1 MQEQSLEILWKV
13 RTRPM
18 LNPNNDRLDYGQ
30 VLAPP
35 DGYTIDFAIGTTY
48 SLDLDALVGTCI
60 ALGLSEETD
69 SDLMKNPICLL
80 EALRATGD
88 KVALFCE
95 GGQIHTPNNITSLYI
110 LLEKIVFQV
119 STSKRKGIAKYP
131 SFHPKFWLIRYSDEK
146 GTPLYRVVVLSRNL
160 TFDRSWDV
168 TFTMDGKVN
177 GSKTLKTSPVV
188 DFISYLTGS
197 LPSDENAKAKLK
209 KIRTI
214 IREFPYVHFE
224 LNSREFED
232 FEFLPTGVKSADG
245 GFHTTNDKPFA
256 PLFED
261 SFHEILIISPFLTN
275 SVIKDF
281 IDRNRYISHTDYM
294 LFTRA
299 MSLGKLNSDD
309 CADFRIF
316 TMKDAVV
323 DGESTISEEVQQTQ
337 KQDIHA
343 KVYMVRKY
351 SDTYLYLGS
360 LNASHN
366 AIKGNVEFTIM
377 LKTKNRYLNM
387 KKLSESLFNGSED
400 NPSNPFQEVKLT
412 DKIDEEQE
420 KQSILDSYI
429 KEINRMKPTARVIDN
444 ADNYDININFAKY
457 ESSEYTVT
465 VSPLLSNKTE
475 FISENVLF
483 KSLSLTQ
490 LSEFYKISVSDVTGT
505 VQRVIIIPTDGMPE
519 DREKA
524 VVSSVVKDKECFY
537 RYISFLL
544 GDNYVLSALETA
556 NEAEIVVEKNIH
568 KTIQIPA
575 LYEKML
581 QTAATAPERFKEIEY
596 LIKAVSADGVIPEQ
610 FEELYNVFKKAVK
623 L

>member
-1 MQEQSLEILWKV
+1 
-13 RTRPM
+13 M

-35 DGYTIDFAIGTTY
+35 DNYMLDFAIGTTY
-48 SLDLDALVGTCI
+48 SLDLDALVGACI
-60 ALGLSEETD
+60 SLGLSEETD

-110 LLEKIVFQV
+110 LLEKMVFQV
-119 STSKRKGIAKYP
+119 STSKRKEITKYP
-131 SFHPKFWLIRYSDEK
+131 SFHPKFWLLKYVDER

-177 GSKTLKTSPVV
+177 GRKTLKTSPIV
-188 DFISYLTGS
+188 DFVSYLTS
-197 LPSDENAKAKLK
+197 NLPSDENARAKLK
-209 KIRTI
+209 KIRMI
-214 IREFPYVHFE
+214 MRELPYLHFE

-232 FEFLPTGVKSADG
+232 FEFLPTGIKNSNG
-245 GFHTTNDKPFA
+245 GFHTTADKPFV

-261 SFHEILIISPFLTN
+261 SFHEILIMSPFLTN
-275 SVIKDF
+275 SVIREF
-281 IDRNRYISHTDYM
+281 VDRNKYINHTEYM

-299 MSLGKLNSDD
+299 MSLGKLNPND

-323 DGESTISEEVQQTQ
+323 DGESTISEEEQQIQ

-343 KVYMVRKY
+343 KIFMVRKY

-366 AIKGNVEFTIM
+366 AINGNVEFMVM
-377 LKTKNRYLNM
+377 LKSKNRYLNM
-387 KKLSESLFNGSED
+387 RKLSEAFFNGYED

-412 DKIDEEQE
+412 DSVVVDEEQE
-420 KQSILDSYI
+420 KNNILEGYI
-429 KEINRMKPTARVIDN
+429 KEINRMKPTAMVLTN
-444 ADNYDININFAKY
+444 EENYDVNVYFAKFENSKY
-457 ESSEYTVT
+457 KVT

-475 FISENVLF
+475 MISENVLF

-490 LSEFYKISVSDVTGT
+490 LSEFFKISVSDGT
-505 VQRVIIIPTDGMPE
+505 STIQRVIIIPTDGIPE

-524 VVSSVVKDKECFY
+524 VVSNVVKDKECFY
-537 RYISFLL
+537 RYIAFLL

-556 NEAEIVVEKNIH
+556 NGTNAMGVGNTQKI
-568 KTIQIPA
+568 IQTPA

-581 QTAATAPERFKEIEY
+581 QTAATAPERFKEIDY
-596 LIKAVSADGVIPEQ
+596 LIKAVAADGVIPEQ
-610 FEELYNVFKKAVK
+610 FEELYNVFKKVVK

>member
-1 MQEQSLEILWKV
+1 
-13 RTRPM
+13 M

-35 DGYTIDFAIGTTY
+35 DGYILDFAIGTTY
-48 SLDLDALVGTCI
+48 SLDLDALVGACI

-95 GGQIHTPNNITSLYI
+95 GGQIHMPNNVTSLYI
-110 LLEKIVFQV
+110 LLEKMVFQV
-119 STSKRKGIAKYP
+119 STAKKKGITKYP
-131 SFHPKFWLIRYSDEK
+131 SFHPKFWLIRYVNETK
-146 GTPLYRVVVLSRNL
+146 TPLYRVVVLSRNL

-177 GSKTLKTSPVV
+177 GRKTLKTSPIV
-188 DFISYLTGS
+188 DFVSYLTNN
-197 LPSDENAKAKLK
+197 LPSDENGKEKSK

-214 IREFPYVHFE
+214 IRELPYAHFE

-232 FEFLPTGVKSADG
+232 FEFLPTGIKSASG
-245 GFHTTNDKPFA
+245 GFHTTEDKPFA
-256 PLFED
+256 PLFKD
-261 SFHEILIISPFLTN
+261 SFHEVLIMSPFLTN
-275 SVIKDF
+275 SVIRDF
-281 IDRNRYISHTDYM
+281 IDRNKYINHTESM

-299 MSLGKLNSDD
+299 MSLGKLNPSD
-309 CADFRIF
+309 CKDFRIF
-316 TMKDAVV
+316 TMKDAIV
-323 DGESTISEEVQQTQ
+323 DGESLISEEEQQIQ

-343 KVYMVRKY
+343 KIYMVRKN

-366 AIKGNVEFTIM
+366 AIMGNVEFTIM

-387 KKLSESLFNGSED
+387 YKLSEALFNGSED

-412 DKIDEEQE
+412 DNIVVDEEQE
-420 KQSILDSYI
+420 RQNVLDSYI
-429 KEINRMKPTARVIDN
+429 KEITRMKPTARVICN
-444 ADNYDININFAKY
+444 ADNYDVNVNFAKY
-457 ESSEYTVT
+457 ESNEYTVT

-475 FISENVLF
+475 MLGENVLF

-490 LSEFYKISVSDVTGT
+490 LSEFYKISVSDGTST
-505 VQRVIIIPTDGMPE
+505 VQRVIIIPTEGMPE

-524 VVSSVVKDKECFY
+524 VVSNVVKDKECFY
-537 RYISFLL
+537 RYIAFLL
-544 GDNYVLSALETA
+544 GDNYVLSALETTKETETA
-556 NEAEIVVEKNIH
+556 GITGTQ
-568 KTIQIPA
+568 KTVQIPA

-581 QTAATAPERFKEIEY
+581 QTASTAPERFKEIEY
-596 LIKAVSADGVIPEQ
+596 LIKAVSSDGVIPEE
-610 FEELYNVFKKAVK
+610 FENLYNVFKKVVK

>member
-1 MQEQSLEILWKV
+1 
-13 RTRPM
+13 M

-35 DGYTIDFAIGTTY
+35 DGYILDFAIGTTY
-48 SLDLDALVGTCI
+48 SLDLDALVGACI

-95 GGQIHTPNNITSLYI
+95 GGQIHMPNSVTSLYI

-119 STSKRKGIAKYP
+119 STAKKKGIAKYP
-131 SFHPKFWLIRYSDEK
+131 SFHPKFWLIRYVNEI
-146 GTPLYRVVVLSRNL
+146 GTALYRVVVLSRNL

-177 GSKTLKTSPVV
+177 GRKTLKTSPIV
-188 DFISYLTGS
+188 DFVSYLTSS
-197 LPSDENAKAKLK
+197 LTSDENGKEKSK

-214 IREFPYVHFE
+214 VRELPYVHFE
-224 LNSREFED
+224 LYSREFED
-232 FEFLPTGVKSADG
+232 FEFLPTGIKSASG
-245 GFHTTNDKPFA
+245 GFHTTEDKPFV

-261 SFHEILIISPFLTN
+261 SFHEILIMSPFLTN
-275 SVIKDF
+275 SVIRDF
-281 IDRNRYISHTDYM
+281 IDRNKYINHTEYM

-299 MSLGKLNSDD
+299 MSLGKLNPND
-309 CADFRIF
+309 CKDFRIF
-316 TMKDAVV
+316 TMKDAIV
-323 DGESTISEEVQQTQ
+323 DGESMISEEEQQIQ

-343 KVYMVRKY
+343 KIYMVRKN

-387 KKLSESLFNGSED
+387 YKLSEALFNGSED

-412 DKIDEEQE
+412 DNIVVDEEQE
-420 KQSILDSYI
+420 RQNVLDSYI
-429 KEINRMKPTARVIDN
+429 KEITRMKPTARVVCN
-444 ADNYDININFAKY
+444 SDNYDINVNFAKY
-457 ESSEYTVT
+457 ESNEYTVT

-475 FISENVLF
+475 LISENVLF

-490 LSEFYKISVSDVTGT
+490 LSEFYKISVSDGTST
-505 VQRVIIIPTDGMPE
+505 VQRVIIIPTEGMPE

-524 VVSSVVKDKECFY
+524 VVSNVVKDKECFY
-537 RYISFLL
+537 RYIAFLL
-544 GDNYVLSALETA
+544 GDNYVLSALETTKETETA
-556 NEAEIVVEKNIH
+556 GITGTQ
-568 KTIQIPA
+568 KTVQIPA

-581 QTAATAPERFKEIEY
+581 QTASTAPERFKEIEY
-596 LIKAVSADGVIPEQ
+596 LIKAVSLDGVIPEE
-610 FEELYNVFKKAVK
+610 FENLYNVFKKVVK

>member
-1 MQEQSLEILWKV
+1 
-13 RTRPM
+13 M

-35 DGYTIDFAIGTTY
+35 DNYTLDFAIGTTY
-48 SLDLDALVGTCI
+48 SLDLDALVGACI

-80 EALRATGD
+80 EALRVTGD

-119 STSKRKGIAKYP
+119 STAKRKGIAKFP
-131 SFHPKFWLIRYSDEK
+131 SFHPKFWLIRYVDEN

-177 GSKTLKTSPVV
+177 GRKTLKTSPVV
-188 DFISYLTGS
+188 DFVLYLTS
-197 LPSDENAKAKLK
+197 NLPSDENAKAKLK
-209 KIRTI
+209 KIRMI
-214 IREFPYVHFE
+214 IRELPYVHFE

-232 FEFLPTGVKSADG
+232 FEFLPTGIKSANG
-245 GFHTTNDKPFA
+245 GFHSTNDKPFA

-261 SFHEILIISPFLTN
+261 SFHEILIMSPFLTN

-281 IDRNRYISHTDYM
+281 IDRNKYINHTDYM

-299 MSLGKLNSDD
+299 MSLGKLNPND

-323 DGESTISEEVQQTQ
+323 DGESTISEEMQQAQ

-366 AIKGNVEFTIM
+366 AIKGNVEFTIL
-377 LKTKNRYLNM
+377 LKAKNRYLNM

-412 DKIDEEQE
+412 DTAVIDEEQE
-420 KQSILDSYI
+420 KQNILDSYI
-429 KEINRMKPTARVIDN
+429 KEISRMKPTARVVYN
-444 ADNYDININFAKY
+444 ADNYDINVNFAKY
-457 ESSEYTVT
+457 ESSNYEITI
-465 VSPLLSNKTE
+465 SPLLSNKTE
-475 FISENVLF
+475 LISENVLF
-483 KSLSLTQ
+483 KSLSLIQ
-490 LSEFYKISVSDVTGT
+490 LSEFYKISVSDGT
-505 VQRVIIIPTDGMPE
+505 NSVQRVIIIPTEGMPE

-537 RYISFLL
+537 RYIAFLL
-544 GDNYVLSALETA
+544 GDSYVLSALENA
-556 NEAEIVVEKNIH
+556 NGVEIVGGKNAH
-568 KTIQIPA
+568 NTIQIPA

-581 QTAATAPERFKEIEY
+581 QTAATAPERFKEIDY
-596 LIKAVSADGVIPEQ
+596 LIKAISADGVIPEQ

>member
-1 MQEQSLEILWKV
+1 
-13 RTRPM
+13 M

-35 DGYTIDFAIGTTY
+35 DNYTLDFAIGTTY
-48 SLDLDALVGTCI
+48 SLDLDALVGACI

-119 STSKRKGIAKYP
+119 STAKRKGIAKFP
-131 SFHPKFWLIRYSDEK
+131 SFHPKFWLIRYVDEN

-177 GSKTLKTSPVV
+177 GRKTLKTSPVV
-188 DFISYLTGS
+188 DFVSYLTS
-197 LPSDENAKAKLK
+197 NLPSDENAKTKLK

-214 IREFPYVHFE
+214 IRELPYVHFE

-232 FEFLPTGVKSADG
+232 FEFLPTGVKSSDG
-245 GFHTTNDKPFA
+245 GFHSTNDKPFA

-261 SFHEILIISPFLTN
+261 SFHEILIMSPFLTN

-281 IDRNRYISHTDYM
+281 IDRNKYINHTDYM

-299 MSLGKLNSDD
+299 MSLGKLNPND

-323 DGESTISEEVQQTQ
+323 DGESTISEEMQQAQ

-377 LKTKNRYLNM
+377 LKAKNRYLNM

-412 DKIDEEQE
+412 DTVVIDEEQE
-420 KQSILDSYI
+420 KQNILDGYI
-429 KEINRMKPTARVIDN
+429 KEINRMKPTARVICN
-444 ADNYDININFAKY
+444 ADNYDISINFAKY

-475 FISENVLF
+475 LISENVLF
-483 KSLSLTQ
+483 KSLLLTQ
-490 LSEFYKISVSDVTGT
+490 LSEFYKISVSDGT
-505 VQRVIIIPTDGMPE
+505 NSVQRVIIIPTEGMPD

-524 VVSSVVKDKECFY
+524 VVSSIVKDKECFY
-537 RYISFLL
+537 RYIAFLL
-544 GDNYVLSALETA
+544 GDSYVLSALETA
-556 NEAEIVVEKNIH
+556 NGAEIVGRKNTH
-568 KTIQIPA
+568 NTIQIPA

>member
-1 MQEQSLEILWKV
+1 
-13 RTRPM
+13 M

-35 DGYTIDFAIGTTY
+35 DNYMLDFAIGTTY
-48 SLDLDALVGTCI
+48 SLDLDALVGACI
-60 ALGLSEETD
+60 SLGLSEETD

-110 LLEKIVFQV
+110 LLEKMVFQV
-119 STSKRKGIAKYP
+119 STSKRKEITKYP
-131 SFHPKFWLIRYSDEK
+131 SFHPKFWLLKYVDER

-177 GSKTLKTSPVV
+177 GRKTLKTSPIV
-188 DFISYLTGS
+188 DFVSYLTS
-197 LPSDENAKAKLK
+197 NLPSDENAKAKLK
-209 KIRTI
+209 KIRMI
-214 IREFPYVHFE
+214 MRELPYVHFE

-232 FEFLPTGVKSADG
+232 FEFLPTGIKNSNG
-245 GFHTTNDKPFA
+245 GFHTTADKPFV

-261 SFHEILIISPFLTN
+261 SFHEILIMSPFLTN
-275 SVIKDF
+275 SVIREF
-281 IDRNRYISHTDYM
+281 VDRNKYINHTEYM

-299 MSLGKLNSDD
+299 MSLGKLNPND

-323 DGESTISEEVQQTQ
+323 DGESTISEEEQQIQ

-343 KVYMVRKY
+343 KIFMVRKY

-366 AIKGNVEFTIM
+366 AINGNVEFMVM
-377 LKTKNRYLNM
+377 LKSKNRYLNM
-387 KKLSESLFNGSED
+387 RKLSEAFFNGYED

-412 DKIDEEQE
+412 DSVVVDEEQE
-420 KQSILDSYI
+420 KNNILEGYI
-429 KEINRMKPTARVIDN
+429 KEINRMKPTAMVLTN
-444 ADNYDININFAKY
+444 EENYDVNVYFAKFENSKY
-457 ESSEYTVT
+457 KVT

-475 FISENVLF
+475 MISENVLF
-483 KSLSLTQ
+483 PSLSLTQ
-490 LSEFYKISVSDVTGT
+490 LSEFFKISVSDVTST
-505 VQRVIIIPTDGMPE
+505 IQRVIIIPTDGIPE

-524 VVSSVVKDKECFY
+524 VVSNVVKDKECFY
-537 RYISFLL
+537 RYIAFLL

-556 NEAEIVVEKNIH
+556 NGTNAMGVGNTQKI
-568 KTIQIPA
+568 IQTPA

-581 QTAATAPERFKEIEY
+581 QTAATAPERFKEIDY
-596 LIKAVSADGVIPEQ
+596 LIKAVAADGVIPEQ
-610 FEELYNVFKKAVK
+610 FEELYNVFKKVVK

>member
-1 MQEQSLEILWKV
+1 
-13 RTRPM
+13 M

-35 DGYTIDFAIGTTY
+35 DNYMLDFAIGTTY

-60 ALGLSEETD
+60 SLGLSEETD

-110 LLEKIVFQV
+110 LLEKMVFQV
-119 STSKRKGIAKYP
+119 STSKRKEITKYP
-131 SFHPKFWLIRYSDEK
+131 SFHPKFWLLKYVDER

-177 GSKTLKTSPVV
+177 GRKTLKTSPIV
-188 DFISYLTGS
+188 DFVSYLTS
-197 LPSDENAKAKLK
+197 NLPSDENAKAKLK
-209 KIRTI
+209 KIRMI
-214 IREFPYVHFE
+214 MRELPYVHFE

-232 FEFLPTGVKSADG
+232 FEFLPTGIKNSNG
-245 GFHTTNDKPFA
+245 GFHTTADKPFV

-261 SFHEILIISPFLTN
+261 SFHEILIMSPFLTN
-275 SVIKDF
+275 SVIREF
-281 IDRNRYISHTDYM
+281 VDRNKYINHTEYM

-299 MSLGKLNSDD
+299 MSLGKLNPND

-323 DGESTISEEVQQTQ
+323 DGESTISEEEQQIQ

-343 KVYMVRKY
+343 KIFMVRKY

-366 AIKGNVEFTIM
+366 AINGNVEFMVM
-377 LKTKNRYLNM
+377 LKSKNRYLNM
-387 KKLSESLFNGSED
+387 RKLSEAFFNGYED

-412 DKIDEEQE
+412 DSVVVDEEQE
-420 KQSILDSYI
+420 KNNILEGYI
-429 KEINRMKPTARVIDN
+429 KEINRMKPTAMVLTN
-444 ADNYDININFAKY
+444 EENYDVNVYFAKFENSKY
-457 ESSEYTVT
+457 KVT

-475 FISENVLF
+475 MISENVLF

-490 LSEFYKISVSDVTGT
+490 LSEFFKISVSDGT
-505 VQRVIIIPTDGMPE
+505 STIQRVIIIPTDGIPE

-524 VVSSVVKDKECFY
+524 VVSNVVKDKECFY
-537 RYISFLL
+537 RYIAFLL

-556 NEAEIVVEKNIH
+556 NGTNAMGVGNTQKI
-568 KTIQIPA
+568 IQTPA

-581 QTAATAPERFKEIEY
+581 QTAATAPERFKEIDY
-596 LIKAVSADGVIPEQ
+596 LIKAVAADGVIPEQ
-610 FEELYNVFKKAVK
+610 FEELYNVFKKVVK

>member
-1 MQEQSLEILWKV
+1 
-13 RTRPM
+13 M

-35 DGYTIDFAIGTTY
+35 DNYTLDFAIGTTY
-48 SLDLDALVGTCI
+48 SLDLDALVGACI

-88 KVALFCE
+88 KAALFCE

-119 STSKRKGIAKYP
+119 STAKRKGIAKFP
-131 SFHPKFWLIRYSDEK
+131 SFHPKFWLIRYVDEN

-177 GSKTLKTSPVV
+177 GRKTLKTSPVV
-188 DFISYLTGS
+188 DFVSYLTS
-197 LPSDENAKAKLK
+197 NLPSDENAKTKLK

-214 IREFPYVHFE
+214 IRELPYVHFE

-232 FEFLPTGVKSADG
+232 FEFLPTGVKSSDG
-245 GFHTTNDKPFA
+245 GFHSTNDKPFA

-261 SFHEILIISPFLTN
+261 SFHEILIMSPFLTN

-281 IDRNRYISHTDYM
+281 IDRNKYINHTDYM

-299 MSLGKLNSDD
+299 MSLGKLRSDD

-323 DGESTISEEVQQTQ
+323 DGESTISEEMQQAQ

-377 LKTKNRYLNM
+377 LKAKNRYLNM

-412 DKIDEEQE
+412 DTVVVDEEQE
-420 KQSILDSYI
+420 KQNILDGYI
-429 KEINRMKPTARVIDN
+429 KEINRMKPTARVICN
-444 ADNYDININFAKY
+444 ADNYDVSINFAKY

-475 FISENVLF
+475 LINENVLF

-490 LSEFYKISVSDVTGT
+490 LSEFYKISVSDGT
-505 VQRVIIIPTDGMPE
+505 NSIQRIIIIPTEGMPE

-524 VVSSVVKDKECFY
+524 VVSSIVKDKECFY
-537 RYISFLL
+537 RYIAFLL
-544 GDNYVLSALETA
+544 GDSYVLSALETI
-556 NEAEIVVEKNIH
+556 NGAEIVGRKNTNN
-568 KTIQIPA
+568 TIQIPA